1 MWHAQA
7 DARERVRQ
15 MESNLDSEHTKTRDA
30 KYALEESMHREHS
43 LKADLDAISK
53 KREAEMLQTTDELSK
68 AKGELVC

>member
-1 MWHAQA
+1 
-7 DARERVRQ
+7 
-15 MESNLDSEHTKTRDA
+15 MEANLDSEHTKARDA
-30 KYALEESMHREHS
+30 EHALEESVYHEHS